1 MPPARM
7 ASVCVQDGPA
17 TTPELQNDPY
27 ITQIQELDA
36 VKVWKLLFFSI
47 FLAVY
52 WKLNMSNPD
61 FAALARAQ
69 ESPKW
74 ILTPDEIVAAANK
87 YIEED
92 TKFNDAIAA
101 IKNPTVENVLIP
113 TVNHENEGYFQE
125 NLVTFYQYVSTDK
138 EVRDASTKAEQL
150 LDEHSIE
157 QNARVDL
164 FRVYNKLWESIKDT
178 NDTDAETLKFLEKT
192 VKFFKR
198 NGLNLPEDK
207 RDQVKKLKI
216 ELSNLSTTFSKN
228 LNEEN
233 GFLKFTADQLEGV
246 PETVLEQFEKVD
258 DEGVEKFKVT
268 FKYPDILPVLK
279 YAKNQE
285 TRKTALI
292 ENQNKVPQNAEIL
305 EKIIHI
311 RYEIAKLLGYPT
323 YSEFVLEERMAKNQ
337 KNVLD
342 FLEDLKTKL
351 QPLGKEELARLLKF
365 KNEDL
370 KARGLPEQDTYYAW
384 DASFYDNLLLEKEY
398 QVDHQ
403 KISEYFPVDQTIEKM
418 LGFYETLFDV
428 KFVKVE
434 DPEPETVW
442 HEDVRKFAVYQN
454 IKFGEPKLEFKGW
467 ILFDLH
473 PREGKYTHAAHF
485 GLRSGFERADGT
497 RSPTYSALVCNFTKP
512 SKTKPSLLKHNE
524 VTTFFHEL
532 GHGVHFLLS
541 KTKHSRFHGT
551 HVPRDFVEC
560 PSQMLEF
567 WTWSKDELKQLS
579 SHYETGEPIPEDLTD
594 QLIKSKHVNTGLF
607 NLRQL
612 HFALFD
618 MKLHTIDNQNDID
631 ALDLTKLWNT
641 LREEIALISNGG
653 IENTGYA
660 TFGHIAGGYE
670 SGYYGYLYSQVF
682 ATDIYFTHFK
692 SDPMNVESGLRY
704 RDVILKNGGS
714 KEILDILQELLGRE
728 PNSNAFL
735 QEILGD
741 SA

>member
-1 MPPARM
+1 MT
-7 ASVCVQDGPA
+7 SV
-17 TTPELQNDPY
+17 QN
-27 ITQIQELDA
+27 
-36 VKVWKLLFFSI
+36 WKLAIGILFIGVVWRIIMSETDFVK
-47 FLAVY
+47 LAEQ
-52 WKLNMSNPD
+52 
-61 FAALARAQ
+61 Q

-74 ILTPDEIVAAANK
+74 ILTPEEILLAAKQYVADEI
-87 YIEED
+87 
-92 TKFNDAIAA
+92 KFNDQIAA
-101 IKNPTVENVLIP
+101 IEEPTVENVLIP
-113 TVNHENEGYFQE
+113 TANRENENYFTE
-125 NLVTFYQYVSTDK
+125 SLITFYQYVSTDK
-138 EVRDASTKAEQL
+138 NVRDASTEAEQL
-150 LDEHSIE
+150 MDENSIE
-157 QNARVDL
+157 QNSRVEV
-164 FRVYNKLWESIKDT
+164 FNVYNKLWEKIKDS
-178 NDTDAETLKFLEKT
+178 NETDPETLKFLEKT
-192 VKFFKR
+192 VKFYKR
-198 NGLNLPEDK
+198 NGLGLPKEK
-207 RDQVKKLKI
+207 REEVKKLKI

-233 GFLKFTADQLEGV
+233 DFLPFTADELEGV
-246 PETVLEQFEKVD
+246 PESVMEQFEKTEED
-258 DEGVEKFKVT
+258 GVEKFKVT

-285 TRKTALI
+285 TRKSALI
-292 ENQNKVPQNAEIL
+292 ANLNKVPQNAEIL
-305 EKIIHI
+305 DKIIRI
-311 RYEIAKLLGYPT
+311 RYKIAKLLGYPT

-337 KNVLD
+337 KNVLQ

-403 KISEYFPVDQTIEKM
+403 KISEYFPLDLTIEKM
-418 LGFYETLFDV
+418 FGFYETLFDV

-434 DPEPETVW
+434 NPDPETVW
-442 HEDVRKFAVYQN
+442 HEDVRKFAVFQN
-454 IKFGEPKLEFKGW
+454 IKYGEPKLEFKGW

-485 GLRSGFERADGT
+485 GLRPGFERADGT
-497 RSPTYSALVCNFTKP
+497 RSPTYSSLVCNFTKP
-512 SKTKPSLLKHNE
+512 SKSKPSLLKHNE

-532 GHGVHFLLS
+532 GHGVHSLLS
-541 KTKHSRFHGT
+541 KTKHARFHGT
-551 HVPRDFVEC
+551 SVPRDFVEC

-567 WTWSKDELKQLS
+567 WTWSKNELKQLS
-579 SHYETGEPIPEDLTD
+579 SHYETGEPIPDDLID

-607 NLRQL
+607 NLRQM

-618 MKLHTIDNQNDID
+618 MHLHTIDNEADID
-631 ALDLTKLWNT
+631 ALDLTKVWNE

-653 IENTGYA
+653 VSNKGYA

-682 ATDIYFTHFK
+682 ATDIYYTHFK

-714 KEILDILQELLGRE
+714 KEVLDILEELLGRQ

-735 QEILGD
+735 EEILGN
-741 SA
+741 